1 MQIRV
6 GNRIGS
12 AALVADG
19 LHARTDGLTSL
30 AVLLA
35 VGGARFGFP
44 LVDPI
49 IGILIGIAILF
60 ITWDATK
67 RVWARLMDAVEP
79 ELLAQVETA
88 VNQHPAVTQVEQ
100 LRLRWLG
107 HQLHGD
113 VRLVLQETADPASI
127 LAEIRHQ
134 LAHDLPKL
142 TDLTIEVGK

>member
-1 MQIRV
+1 
-6 GNRIGS
+6 
-12 AALVADG
+12 
-19 LHARTDGLTSL
+19 
-30 AVLLA
+30 
-35 VGGARFGFP
+35 
-44 LVDPI
+44 
-49 IGILIGIAILF
+49 
-60 ITWDATK
+60 
-67 RVWARLMDAVEP
+67 MDAVEP

-113 VRLVLQETADPASI
+113 VCLVLQETADPTSI